1 MQKPFNMDGFC
12 IGARR
17 WPGLAKHDIRHPK
30 VLMLATARRTA
41 VSGQCTHR
49 LVLRRSATSD
59 STYREEYIMKRFC
72 QRFVTTRN
80 VAVLVGI
87 SAAMVSAGVPLAI
100 GIAVG
105 IATALAG
112 IQAKSGGC

>member
-1 MQKPFNMDGFC
+1 
-12 IGARR
+12 
-17 WPGLAKHDIRHPK
+17 
-30 VLMLATARRTA
+30 
-41 VSGQCTHR
+41 
-49 LVLRRSATSD
+49 
-59 STYREEYIMKRFC
+59 MKRFC